1 MAQFLSN
8 LISSNNSLLL
18 DTINFTA
25 TEGQQAFVVDY
36 TSPYV
41 ETYLNGVRLVKD
53 TDFLA
58 SNNSSI
64 WLTSGAAGGDALSV
78 VKFKA
83 GNIRNDQTITAGTN
97 LNGGGSLSG
106 NPTVNLDDSITV
118 HTVTANNGVFTGPV
132 TAPTVTANNGVFTG
146 PVTAPTVTANTLAGT
161 LSTAAQP
168 NITSVGTLTSLAV
181 DGLVTAPTV
190 TANTFIGDGSQ
201 LTGAGISTGKA
212 IAMAIVFG

>member
-1 MAQFLSN
+1 MAQYLSN
-8 LISSNNSLLL
+8 ILSANSSLLL
-18 DTINFTA
+18 DTVNFTA

-36 TSPYV
+36 TAPYV
-41 ETYLNGVRLVKD
+41 EAYLNGVRLVKD

-58 SNNSSI
+58 SNNSSV
-64 WLTSGAAGGDALSV
+64 WLSSGASSGDSLSV

-83 GNIRNDQTITAGTN
+83 GEIRNDQSITAGTN
-97 LNGGGSLSG
+97 LNGGGSLST

-118 HTVTANNGVFTGPV
+118 HTVTANNGVFAGPV
-132 TAPTVTANNGVFTG
+132 TAPTVN
-146 PVTAPTVTANTLAGT
+146 ANTVGGT

-168 NITSVGTLTSLAV
+168 NITSVGTLNSGSITSGFGDINIGAN
-181 DGLVTAPTV
+181 TV
-190 TANTFIGDGSQ
+190 TAGSFVGDGSQ

>member
-1 MAQFLSN
+1 MAQYLSSILSAN
-8 LISSNNSLLL
+8 SSLLL

-25 TEGQQAFVVDY
+25 TQGQQSFVVDY
-36 TSPYV
+36 TAPYV
-41 ETYLNGVRLVKD
+41 EAYLNGVRLVKD

-58 SNNSSI
+58 SNGTSV
-64 WLTSGAAGGDALSV
+64 WLTNGATSGDSLSV

-83 GNIRNDQTITAGTN
+83 GEIRNDQTLTAGTN
-97 LNGGGSLSG
+97 LNGGGSLST

-118 HTVTANNGVFTGPV
+118 HTVTANNGVFAGPV
-132 TAPTVTANNGVFTG
+132 TAPI
-146 PVTAPTVTANTLAGT
+146 VTANTLTGTTINGTTVTVTGSLSGDGAGFT
-161 LSTAAQP
+161 
-168 NITSVGTLTSLAV
+168 GH
-181 DGLVTAPTV
+181 VTAPTV